1 MPRGGIFAG
10 TPCLRRAVI
19 AVGAGASSL
28 RFDHLAILAS
38 LATSFSICLL
48 KLLRAC
54 FRFAARLLPL
64 LLLPPRCGAHRARPA
79 GAISRPRAPGAH
91 YLWRRAVAGNGG
103 AMAAA
108 MAPAMVAPPRLA
120 TTFLIALWPVKFPGL
135 LRGV

>member
-64 LLLPPRCGAHRARPA
+64 LLLLPPPLLPPLLPPGVGGRGACAAHAA
-79 GAISRPRAPGAH
+79 GAPRP
-91 YLWRRAVAGNGG
+91 
-103 AMAAA
+103 
-108 MAPAMVAPPRLA
+108 
-120 TTFLIALWPVKFPGL
+120 F
-135 LRGV
+135 